1 MTKYKI
7 GDKFY
12 KLNRTTKEVETIS
25 IVDVQYVLNKK
36 VGSRLN
42 YTGEEL
48 LELINKGT
56 ITHDEDAIKN
66 AAIADL
72 EKRFGI
78 KLQEVK

>member
-25 IVDVQYVLNKK
+25 IVDIQYVLNKK

-66 AAIADL
+66 EAIADL